1 MRRTITE
8 GNTQNSV
15 HSKYKEIKAINSH
28 KDCSVLVIST
38 INELF
43 LMLPFELNMTN

>member
-38 INELF
+38 IKLF